1 MSRVEMRIKNRMED
15 MPEIASMVERFC
27 AQSGI
32 PSAIT
37 NDLNLC
43 LDEILCNIISYG
55 YPEQGAGTITVKLNY
70 GRGRL
75 EAEIHDDGMAFD
87 PLQAGPPDTSGT
99 VQTRKIGGIGIHFV
113 KELMDDIVYRRVGD
127 ENQLL
132 LIKNIPG

>member
-15 MPEIASMVERFC
+15 LPVIVSMVERFC
-27 AQSGI
+27 AQSRI
-32 PSAIT
+32 PSAIA

-55 YPEQGAGTITVKLNY
+55 YPEQGAGTIAVRLNY
-70 GRGRL
+70 SQGRL
-75 EAEIHDDGMAFD
+75 EAEIHDDGAAFD
-87 PLQAGPPDTSGT
+87 PLQAGPPDMSGS